1 MRVNPNSIQ
10 NAQANGTQSA
20 KKTDKSKSSEGVESS
35 NRGKRVSTEGS
46 VKADISSRAKDMA
59 RAKQVAQD
67 APDVR
72 EAKIAAIK
80 AQIQNKQYNV
90 SAEAISDK
98 LVDDHMSSIA

>member
-1 MRVNPNSIQ
+1 MRVNPNSVQ

-20 KKTDKSKSSEGVESS
+20 KKTDKSKGADSAEGATA
-35 NRGKRVSTEGS
+35 GKKVSTEGS
-46 VKADISSRAKDMA
+46 VKTEISSRAKDMA

-72 EAKIAAIK
+72 ESKIAEIRAK
-80 AQIQNKQYNV
+80 IQNKQYNV
-90 SAEAISDK
+90 SAEAVADK